1 MQYYSAVVLLL
12 LSQFKVI
19 IKIKKAEPTLRVN
32 SAINKSST
40 NILQQILMYS
50 MCRVCNYKLIRL
62 LN

>member
-1 MQYYSAVVLLL
+1 MQYYGAVVLLL

-19 IKIKKAEPTLRVN
+19 IKMKKAEPILRVN

-50 MCRVCNYKLIRL
+50 RCHVCSYKSIRL
-62 LN
+62 LS